1 MRAKKII
8 LAEDHTILRAGLTA
22 LLTSNPHFAVV
33 AEADNGKDAIS
44 RVGEHRPDLV
54 IMDLSMPGLSGM
66 DSISEI
72 KKRYPE
78 VKVLVLTVHDEEEYV
93 LACLEAGANGYL
105 LKDATH
111 GELMTAAQLVLDGR
125 TYLSPEILDKVVNNF
140 VSSKVN
146 SKSTTSWETLTQ
158 RERQVLKLVAEGNT
172 NKNMAEYLCISIKT
186 VEKHRASLMNKL
198 DLHNISA
205 LTTYAIEKGLVN

>member
-54 IMDLSMPGLSGM
+54 IMDLNMPGLSGM

-111 GELMTAAQLVLDGR
+111 GELMTAAQLVLDGK
-125 TYLSPEILDKVVNNF
+125 TYLSPEIVDKVVNNF
-140 VSSKVN
+140 VRSKVN